1 MSTNILRYYLNIRR
15 WSEILMAYINYYFRV
30 ITAYV
35 LCTKYVGFSDVSQ
48 VETKYYLPIRDN
60 NRHTQRLS
68 IKHMFQQFDKSKFL
82 SELQRFKINMLV
94 VLRRGFFM
102 YGKRVYISSTQSIQT
117 SVQLWFVLVRLWIIW
132 MTSYVSFFDP
142 LSIKNVG
149 PPARWVAVLAKFTA
163 NKPLF
168 FATTNLTRLC

>member
-35 LCTKYVGFSDVSQ
+35 QCTKYVGFIDVSQ

-102 YGKRVYISSTQSIQT
+102 YGKRVYISSTQSRYTNIGAVVVCTGKIMNYLNDILCLIFWPFEHQKRRT
-117 SVQLWFVLVRLWIIW
+117 SRE
-132 MTSYVSFFDP
+132 VSC
-142 LSIKNVG
+142 STCKIYSQ
-149 PPARWVAVLAKFTA
+149 
-163 NKPLF
+163 
-168 FATTNLTRLC
+168 

>member
-1 MSTNILRYYLNIRR
+1 
-15 WSEILMAYINYYFRV
+15 
-30 ITAYV
+30 
-35 LCTKYVGFSDVSQ
+35 
-48 VETKYYLPIRDN
+48 
-60 NRHTQRLS
+60 
-68 IKHMFQQFDKSKFL
+68 MFHKSKL
-82 SELQRFKINMLV
+82 STTYLLETTTDIPKDCRSSICSNNLTNPNSWVNYIQRFKINMF
-94 VLRRGFFM
+94 VLRRGFFI

-117 SVQLWFVLVRLWIIW
+117 SVQLWYVLVRLWIIW

>member
-1 MSTNILRYYLNIRR
+1 
-15 WSEILMAYINYYFRV
+15 MAYINNYFRV

-94 VLRRGFFM
+94 LRRGFFI
-102 YGKRVYISSTQSIQT
+102 YGKRVYISSTQSI
-117 SVQLWFVLVRLWIIW
+117 
-132 MTSYVSFFDP
+132 
-142 LSIKNVG
+142 
-149 PPARWVAVLAKFTA
+149 
-163 NKPLF
+163 
-168 FATTNLTRLC
+168 